1 MVCGRFSRKP
11 IWQRG
16 FHGRTRVTRWKINES
31 EVLITEN
38 DPFFRVNM
46 GGVPLFL
53 FFLWNPI
60 PGEVC
65 IYGVWVAA
73 NDRRPSG
80 RVPCH
85 LWCWQY
91 WHAALCVPRWI
102 FCCGLEK
109 VEENQLTSGFE
120 WILSLKYL
128 KYVLSWT
135 PMDFGMGWNIRM
147 LPRIDLFQR
156 GWNHPFWCF
165 HV

>member
-1 MVCGRFSRKP
+1 MPPGLQVMLLWLALVPLVAGVGDRSKSMYWWTGKSTGSPLFFGQFMVCGRFSRKP

-38 DPFFRVNM
+38 DPFFQVNM
-46 GGVPLFL
+46 GGVLYFCFFCGIQFL
-53 FFLWNPI
+53 EKFVSMEFGWPS
-60 PGEVC
+60 
-65 IYGVWVAA
+65 A

-109 VEENQLTSGFE
+109 VEENQLT
-120 WILSLKYL
+120 
-128 KYVLSWT
+128 
-135 PMDFGMGWNIRM
+135 
-147 LPRIDLFQR
+147 
-156 GWNHPFWCF
+156 
-165 HV
+165 